1 MFDHSTISH
10 FIERVGR
17 EGLAA
22 IFRDLDEELLR
33 LGLRSPEMYV
43 DASLLKANAS
53 SFVDDLISSGMTVA
67 EFEEL
72 AVEENGLFVLTG
84 TERVNQGWIVRRY
97 GTSKAGKAGCR

>member
-33 LGLRSPEMYV
+33 LGLRSSEMYV

-53 SFVDDLISSGMTVA
+53 SFDLISSGMTVA